1 VKRIFFV
8 SSLLLLTLFP
18 SLILL
23 ARGGPLETV
32 QAKITRVLEVLRDP
46 ALKAESAK
54 DIRKKKLEAI
64 ADETFDY
71 PLLSRMTLSR
81 NWRKLSEEQKKEF
94 IHLYRQILENTYMDK
109 ILSYTDEKVSFDKE
123 IMLSDTRAEVQTRI
137 VTKTGDVPIGYRVAL
152 TDGAWKVYDV
162 VVEGISLVSNYRAQ
176 FEAILSKDSPDE
188 LLKLMRKKVGEG

>member
-8 SSLLLLTLFP
+8 SSLLLLMLFP

-54 DIRKKKLEAI
+54 DIRKKKLQAI

-94 IHLYRQILENTYMDK
+94 IRLYRQILENTYMDK

-123 IMLSDTRAEVQTRI
+123 ITLSDTRAEVQTRI
-137 VTKTGDVPIGYRVAL
+137 VTKTSDVPIDYRVAL

>member
-1 VKRIFFV
+1 M
-8 SSLLLLTLFP
+8 LFP

-54 DIRKKKLEAI
+54 DIRKKKLQAI

-94 IHLYRQILENTYMDK
+94 IRLYRQILENTYMDK

-123 IMLSDTRAEVQTRI
+123 ITLSDTRAEVQTRI
-137 VTKTGDVPIGYRVAL
+137 VTKTSDVPIDYRVAL